1 MAGAASD
8 EEAGPPERA
17 GMAVASAAA
26 VAVAL
31 VVASAAV
38 ASRVEAVVSAEVEAA
53 APGKRFK
60 RIDISALGF
69 RVYLSYFCASL
80 KTVHEKR

>member
-1 MAGAASD
+1 MDSAA
-8 EEAGPPERA
+8 EAGHLEQD

-26 VAVAL
+26 EAVAL
-31 VVASAAV
+31 EEEASLVEAAV
-38 ASRVEAVVSAEVEAA
+38 LAEAVAA

-69 RVYLSYFCASL
+69 RV
-80 KTVHEKR
+80 